1 MLQHTATC
9 HIKCKLCTFTVL
21 QKGIT
26 VGQPAIHWPEGHNE
40 AAGVIEFLAVLT
52 EIQT

>member
-1 MLQHTATC
+1 MLQYTATC
-9 HIKCKLCTFTVL
+9 HIKCKLCTFTVG
-21 QKGIT
+21 QP

-40 AAGVIEFLAVLT
+40 AAGVNECLVVLT